1 MGGPTSAD
9 EPSTVPDALRAV
21 GHPGVEPPRRPVLR
35 KGDATLVTLATLG
48 ADPRLVWHGLWLGPG
63 STRAL
68 GPAVAVSGV
77 PGRATMPSPTGP
89 LVDLITASSLSL
101 LDRLEGIGV
110 RLDTL
115 EAAVEPPP
123 LGELSGVQ
131 RELVLVRKHL
141 FRLELLLAEL
151 DGPLARTFPGI
162 DGARAEL
169 SVGFARSAQMA
180 VGLQQSA
187 RDLLALRSAAEAN
200 RLADTANALGRTSN
214 EIAALANT
222 SNLRMLGVAYVALAL
237 ALISAVVLIPNTGAT
252 ILGMPSASWVPGLW
266 VDVILVV
273 LAIVPAVV
281 VFSRGWVRRLL
292 RGWGEFERRSAEGLA
307 GLPEIAPEDAA
318 RPTEAERLI
327 RPRP

>member
-1 MGGPTSAD
+1 MGRPTSAG
-9 EPSTVPDALRAV
+9 EPATVPDALKAL
-21 GHPGVEPPRRPVLR
+21 GHPGVEPPRSPVLR
-35 KGDATLVTLATLG
+35 RGATTLITLATLG
-48 ADPRLVWHGLWLGPG
+48 AEPRPVWHGIWLEAG
-63 STRAL
+63 SFRVL
-68 GPAVAVSGV
+68 GAAVPVSGV
-77 PGRATMPSPTGP
+77 PGRTAMSSPTGP
-89 LVDLITASSLSL
+89 LVDMVTSSSLSL
-101 LDRLEGIGV
+101 LDRLEGIGA
-110 RLDTL
+110 RLDAL
-115 EAAVEPPP
+115 EAGTGPPP
-123 LGELSGVQ
+123 LGELSAVQ

-151 DGPLARTFPGI
+151 DGPLARAFPGI
-162 DGARAEL
+162 DAARGEL
-169 SVGFARSAQMA
+169 SAGFARSAQLA

-237 ALISAVVLIPNTGAT
+237 ALISVVVLIPNTGAT

-307 GLPEIAPEDAA
+307 GLPEVPPEDAG
-318 RPTEAERLI
+318 RPNEAERLI
-327 RPRP
+327 RARP